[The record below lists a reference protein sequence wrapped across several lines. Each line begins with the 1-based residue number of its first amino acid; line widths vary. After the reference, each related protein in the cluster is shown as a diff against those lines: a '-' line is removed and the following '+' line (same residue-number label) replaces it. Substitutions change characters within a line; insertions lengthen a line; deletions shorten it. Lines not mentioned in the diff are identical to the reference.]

1 MEGSWVRKKATRRN
15 ATLLSLTR
23 PVTCTA
29 GIEGRGAVVVGNKY
43 SHALNKATNGAG
55 DVGDDKRA
63 RGGGWEVCMR
73 DNDIARGGSTSSW
86 SFGVRGVEQRH
97 CRLDA
102 HRRATDCVFRSLLR
116 VVRVVWASR
125 HPLSFTASRALL
137 PNLCSTPS
145 LRLKTDASNTL
156 CSPLN
161 HPTSLAI
168 IPPRAHTLPLALQTT
183 LVSVYGCKQ
192 KSAQKFAGFY
202 TLNYPCSGSRSWFRC
217 GLAFLASTEVG
228 VAVNWADMFR
238 LGMLLV
244 MSSASLS
251 SYTRT

>member
-1 MEGSWVRKKATRRN
+1 MSRMRGRT
-15 ATLLSLTR
+15 
-23 PVTCTA
+23 
-29 GIEGRGAVVVGNKY
+29 RGARVG
-43 SHALNKATNGAG
+43 
-55 DVGDDKRA
+55 R
-63 RGGGWEVCMR
+63 CMSIR
-73 DNDIARGGSTSSW
+73 MAVRGGSTSSW

-125 HPLSFTASRALL
+125 HPLSFTASRTLL

-145 LRLKTDASNTL
+145 LRLKTDASNTP

-192 KSAQKFAGFY
+192 KSAQKFAGS
-202 TLNYPCSGSRSWFRC
+202 LYPDFS
-217 GLAFLASTEVG
+217 
-228 VAVNWADMFR
+228 
-238 LGMLLV
+238 LLRV
-244 MSSASLS
+244 S
-251 SYTRT
+251 